1 MVSYEEYLNE
11 LKSGNA
17 ISPCYKIEILNENDT
32 PKMVIT
38 DDILADG
45 SLAGKTNNG
54 QRRTATITI
63 FNGHRKYKI
72 APGYIFYGTKLALY
86 AGIIVKGEPYYEQLG
101 IFYVHKITSAR
112 GTITDNI
119 TLTLVDKWGRL
130 DGTIFGKNPARVSF
144 NKSLTV
150 YKNSSVFTKGENGSE
165 INSAAVVTNDF
176 EVDKLFFATCV
187 NPTSGTNNSF
197 SSKSE
202 GSIFGHT
209 MIWPVPF
216 IFKGKFQKSF
226 LSFKLSKGTSGNA
239 SFPKLG
245 ICYTFNNGDKY
256 AILLSQNAST
266 STIQFLKNGVP
277 EQTVSYNYLIFIYNN
292 VNPPLCE
299 TSYDG
304 KTLSFSFDGEELFK
318 REINE
323 NTSYTLGLGDTN
335 TNTYGSVN
343 VTMTEV
349 VLSNTSYIVNY
360 DYNIYDIIKA
370 TLKKSTRYDIRVIAE
385 IPSQVPTFSQSGV
398 NAYLQDCITDLSTI
412 RIGEAIYLTATGET
426 YYCVSNNWDS
436 TTNSYKPTWLL
447 QELMYNEIIDATE
460 PILDPYYEPEYITE
474 NNVQKVIVY
483 GEKYLRSDLPYG
495 LLTLPKSI
503 IQEKGETD
511 GKLISGLADLLSA
524 EIGYNRYGQFFLRP
538 SGREIKLEEKEVI
551 WRFKYNDYTV
561 LQQKVSDYSNLI
573 NYVVVS
579 GNTTDGVELTEYA
592 GNYDVASDY
601 CVQKIGVIPY
611 IYKLDYSYDPDEWT
625 PTDTTGLTEEEITEL
640 QYKAIRKNMQE
651 LAEWYLERNKG
662 MQATMSLTCCYIPHI
677 EENKII
683 ELQDAAGEYK
693 KYVIDSFNLPLNYS
707 GTMTIT
713 CTRVGE

>member
-54 QRRTATITI
+54 QRRTATVTI
-63 FNGHRKYKI
+63 FNGHKKYKN
-72 APGYIFYGTKLALY
+72 IFYGTKLALY

-150 YKNSSVFTKGENGSE
+150 YRNTSVTRKGESGNE
-165 INSAAVVTNDF
+165 INSAAITQADFAEIPQFVTF
-176 EVDKLFFATCV
+176 V
-187 NPTSGTNNSF
+187 NPTQEANNSLSADVNF
-197 SSKSE
+197 NNCDFLYNFLKTGISFNAQQKVQSHFC
-202 GSIFGHT
+202 GC
-209 MIWPVPF
+209 MISY
-216 IFKGKFQKSF
+216 KFN
-226 LSFKLSKGTSGNA
+226 TSGNMH
-239 SFPKLG
+239 SFWISSHNTG
-245 ICYTFNNGDKY
+245 
-256 AILLSQNAST
+256 SQLWYQVNDVT
-266 STIQFLKNGVP
+266 VELKNY
-277 EQTVSYNYLIFIYNN
+277 YNEEIIPYGEIIPINS
-292 VNPPLCE
+292 
-299 TSYDG
+299 SYDG
-304 KTLSFSFDGEELFK
+304 KYLYLYFNNTLIFQE
-318 REINE
+318 EINE
-323 NTSYTLGLGDTN
+323 EGYVILGVTPLIDINLTDMIFP
-335 TNTYGSVN
+335 N
-343 VTMTEV
+343 V
-349 VLSNTSYIVNY
+349 SYIINY

-370 TLKKSTRYDIRVIAE
+370 TLKKSVRYDMRVIAE
-385 IPSQVPTFSQSGV
+385 IPTEIKNFSVDAV
-398 NAYLQDCITDLSTI
+398 NSYLQNCITDLSTI
-412 RIGEAIYLTATGET
+412 KIGEAVYLTSTGEI
-426 YYCVSNNWDS
+426 YYCS
-436 TTNSYKPTWLL
+436 TNDWNPTTCSYNPTWLL
-447 QELMYNEIIDATE
+447 QELSYGDILDDVE
-460 PILDPYYEPEYITE
+460 PILDPYYEPVYVTE
-474 NNVQKVIVY
+474 DNIEKVVVY
-483 GEKYLRSDLPYG
+483 NEKYLRADSPYG

-503 IQEKGETD
+503 VQEKGETD

-625 PTDTTGLTEEEITEL
+625 PTDTIGLTEEEITEL

-713 CTRVGE
+713 CTKVGE